1 MRPKS
6 IILFERIELLAI
18 LCGIVGAALGW
29 ERTVALVAPFGFGGG
44 FIAIVQGL
52 GVALMLVL
60 LYFIA
65 RRASVVAKW
74 IFVVLV
80 VLGAINI
87 ARSYGVLFAMGATGL
102 LSLAQTLLQLF
113 AVWLLFRPD
122 TAPWFDGDVD

>member
-1 MRPKS
+1 MRPRS

-29 ERTVALVAPFGFGGG
+29 ERTVALVSRFGFGGG
-44 FIAIVQGL
+44 FVAIVQGL
-52 GVALMLVL
+52 GFAVMLLL

-65 RRASVVAKW
+65 RQASVVAKW

-80 VLGAINI
+80 ALGAVNI

-102 LSLAQTLLQLF
+102 LSAAQTLLQLF
-113 AVWLLFRPD
+113 AAWLLFRPD
-122 TAPWFDGDVD
+122 AASWFDGPAD

>member
-29 ERTVALVAPFGFGGG
+29 ERTVALVAPLGFGGRLV
-44 FIAIVQGL
+44 AIVQGL
-52 GVALMLVL
+52 GVALMLLL

-87 ARSYGVLFAMGATGL
+87 ARGYGVLFDMGATGL
-102 LSLAQTLLQLF
+102 LSAAQTLLQLV

-122 TAPWFDGDVD
+122 TAPWFDGEAA